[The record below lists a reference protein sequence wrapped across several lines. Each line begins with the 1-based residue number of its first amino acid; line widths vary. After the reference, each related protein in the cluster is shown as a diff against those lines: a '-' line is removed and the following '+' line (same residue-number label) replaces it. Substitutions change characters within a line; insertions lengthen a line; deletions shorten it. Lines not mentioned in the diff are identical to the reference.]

1 MKLFTCKGEVM
12 QIAIIE
18 PKYITKKELAK
29 ILAVSPRT
37 INRMEKDGK
46 VPPADKTFPNLNR
59 YDFQQC
65 KAMLGIC
72 STSAS
77 A

>member
-1 MKLFTCKGEVM
+1 M
-12 QIAIIE
+12 QVATIE
-18 PKYITKKELAK
+18 PKYITKKDLAK

-37 INRMEKDGK
+37 INRMEKNGK
-46 VPPADKTFPNLNR
+46 VPPSDKTFPNLNR
-59 YDFQQC
+59 YDWGQC

>member
-1 MKLFTCKGEVM
+1 M
-12 QIAIIE
+12 QVATIE
-18 PKYITKKELAK
+18 PKYITKKDLAR

-37 INRMEKDGK
+37 INRMEKIGK
-46 VPPADKTFPNLNR
+46 VPPSDKTFPNLNR

>member
-1 MKLFTCKGEVM
+1 MKV
-12 QIAIIE
+12 AIIE

-37 INRMEKDGK
+37 INRMEKSGK
-46 VPPADKTFPNLNR
+46 VPPSDKTFPNLNR

>member
-1 MKLFTCKGEVM
+1 M
-12 QIAIIE
+12 QIATLE
-18 PKYITKKELAK
+18 PKFITKKDLAK
-29 ILAVSPRT
+29 ILAVSTRT
-37 INRMEKDGK
+37 INRMEKEGK
-46 VPPADKTFPNLNR
+46 VPPSDKTFPNLNR

-65 KAMLGIC
+65 KAMLGIG

>member
-1 MKLFTCKGEVM
+1 M

-59 YDFQQC
+59 YDYQEC
-65 KAMLGIC
+65 KAMLGIQ
-72 STSAS
+72 TTIAS

>member
-1 MKLFTCKGEVM
+1 MPIST
-12 QIAIIE
+12 IE

-29 ILAVSPRT
+29 LLAVSPRT

-46 VPPADKTFPNLNR
+46 VPPSDKTFPNLNR

-65 KAMLGIC
+65 KAMLGIY
-72 STSAS
+72 STNAS

>member
-1 MKLFTCKGEVM
+1 M
-12 QIAIIE
+12 QVATIE
-18 PKYITKKELAK
+18 PKYITKKDLAR

-37 INRMEKDGK
+37 INRMEKSGK
-46 VPPADKTFPNLNR
+46 VPPSDKTFPNLNR

-65 KAMLGIC
+65 KEMLGIC

>member
-1 MKLFTCKGEVM
+1 MM
-12 QIAIIE
+12 QVVTLE

-29 ILAVSPRT
+29 LLAVSTRT
-37 INRMEKDGK
+37 INRMEKKGE
-46 VPPADKTFPNLNR
+46 VPPSDKTFQNLNR
-59 YDFQQC
+59 YDYQQC
-65 KAMLGIC
+65 KAMLGIG